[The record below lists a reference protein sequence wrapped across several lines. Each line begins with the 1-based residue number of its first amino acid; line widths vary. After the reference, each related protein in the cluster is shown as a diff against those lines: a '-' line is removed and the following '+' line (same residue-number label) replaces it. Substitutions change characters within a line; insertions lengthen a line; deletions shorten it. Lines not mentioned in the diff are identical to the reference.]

1 MPKQRI
7 NRSRREFLLNTMQ
20 TMAAA
25 GFALPVLA
33 PGKSTAAQ
41 AGGELS
47 QAQKPV
53 HVEYRTLGNTGM
65 KVTAVSYGAMRTRD
79 EAVIQRAL
87 DLGINYIDTA
97 RGYLGG
103 LSESIIGNIM
113 KTRRK
118 EAFLATKFKPGT
130 VSEILELV
138 ETSLKALQTDHIDV
152 IQAHG
157 LSTLEQIKNPNI
169 LEALT
174 KLKKDGKVRFVGFST
189 HKNMTE
195 LIREATKMKFYDTV
209 LTTYNFQV
217 PADLTEAIEEAGKA
231 GIGIIAMKTQVGG
244 YTDPAM
250 GGLSPHQAALKWVL
264 QNKGIA
270 TAIPSMVTYDQL
282 NENVQVMGAKL
293 GRRDH
298 DILDR
303 YARTTGSRF
312 CRMCGACTGRCPF
325 GVEIADVHRALMYRE
340 GYGDSILAHET
351 YHGIPES
358 IRPAAC
364 TSCAACR
371 VFCRFG
377 IDIKKRMTEALAIW
391 A

>member
-1 MPKQRI
+1 MSKQVLK
-7 NRSRREFLLNTMQ
+7 RREFLFNTVQ
-20 TMAAA
+20 TVAAA
-25 GFALPVLA
+25 GIAVPGLAL
-33 PGKSTAAQ
+33 GKAYADQ
-41 AGGELS
+41 AGAGPAKT
-47 QAQKPV
+47 QTPV
-53 HVEYRTLGNTGM
+53 ALEYRLLGKTGM
-65 KVTAVSYGAMRTRD
+65 KVTTVSYGAMRTRD
-79 EAVIQRAL
+79 EAVIQKAL

-103 LSESIIGNIM
+103 MSESIIGNIM

-118 EAFLATKFKPGT
+118 ETYLATKFKPGT
-130 VSEILELV
+130 VAEILELV

-157 LSTLEQIKNPNI
+157 LGTLEQIKNPDI

-189 HKNMTE
+189 HRNMTE

-209 LTTYNFQV
+209 LTTYNFQE
-217 PADLTEAIEEAGKA
+217 PPDLTEAIEEAGKA

-250 GGLSPHQAALKWVL
+250 AGLSQHQAALKWVL
-264 QNKGIA
+264 QNKGVA
-270 TAIPSMVTYDQL
+270 TTIPSMVNYDQL
-282 NENVQVMGAKL
+282 NENVQVMGTRL
-293 GRRDH
+293 GRRDQN
-298 DILDR
+298 ILER
-303 YARTTGSRF
+303 YARATGSKF
-312 CRMCGACTGRCPF
+312 CRMCGGCTGQCPS

-351 YHGIPES
+351 YHGIPARLQPE
-358 IRPAAC
+358 AC
-364 TSCAACR
+364 ASCDSCR
-371 VFCRFG
+371 VSCRFG
-377 IDIKKRMTEALAIW
+377 IDIRKRMTDALTVW